1 MYSISAASYPRY
13 EFVYIVDEYI
23 GGNRTWILSS
33 DQRVF
38 FLKKNSRQDGRTGEF
53 IKGGAFV
60 SK

>member
-38 FLKKNSRQDGRTGEF
+38 FKKKTVGRTGEQ
-53 IKGGAFV
+53 A
-60 SK
+60 SL

>member
-1 MYSISAASYPRY
+1 MDI
-13 EFVYIVDEYI
+13 EFRSK
-23 GGNRTWILSS
+23 G
-33 DQRVF
+33 F